1 MERRQRRSEEPQ
13 QAARYYLDAAAQ
25 RGGHELLTLADPDG
39 LLLASSDSALDSEAV
54 AAVAPL
60 LRGAGADVDG
70 LLGLVTRGRPVEV
83 ASVAVLGS
91 PCYLAAV
98 GGQPPVDAE
107 AALNRIFG

>member
-1 MERRQRRSEEPQ
+1 MERRQRRSQQPQ
-13 QAARYYLDAAAQ
+13 QAARYYLDAVAR

-39 LLLASSDSALDSEAV
+39 LLLASSESALDSEAV

-60 LRGAGADVDG
+60 LQDAVDVDG

-83 ASVAVLGS
+83 TPVAVLGS

-98 GGQPPVDAE
+98 GGQAPADAE